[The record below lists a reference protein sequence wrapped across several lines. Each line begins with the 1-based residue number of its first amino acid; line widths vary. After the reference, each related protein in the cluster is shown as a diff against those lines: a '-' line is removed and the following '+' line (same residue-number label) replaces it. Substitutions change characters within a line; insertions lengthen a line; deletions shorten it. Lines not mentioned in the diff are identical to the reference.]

1 MNSFHL
7 FRPEGVEPLPHAHA
21 DLRFRCQALVLGWI
35 LASPGIQNDVE
46 WLVTECKHFSIV
58 EADALLAVCT
68 GFAEW
73 YDALL
78 IELGDSAGEKLRSML
93 QTYQRLMLKLLE
105 GTLSRDAEDT
115 PVDTLPAMRMLME
128 HLQNG
133 SGNDEQQLMFDSFVT
148 RFFTKERLA
157 RTAQLMLDFDAALDE
172 EAEADPEVLGLKLEE
187 DLSEYANALLAKSLQ
202 DELALQII
210 LQRLSF
216 AIRNICSLPEES
228 QSVVSSVLSSFSN
241 SIVPQ

>member
-1 MNSFHL
+1 MNSFYL
-7 FRPEGVEPLPHAHA
+7 FRPEGIEPLPHAHG
-21 DLRFRCQALVLGWI
+21 DLRCQALVLGWI

-46 WLVTECKHFSIV
+46 WLVTECEHFSIA
-58 EADALLAVCT
+58 EADALSAVCT

-78 IELGDSAGEKLRSML
+78 IELGDSAGEKLRAML

-105 GTLSRDAEDT
+105 GTLSRDAEYT
-115 PVDTLPAMRMLME
+115 PVDTLPSMRMLME

-148 RFFTKERLA
+148 RFFTKERLD

-172 EAEADPEVLGLKLEE
+172 EAKADPEAVGLELEAN
-187 DLSEYANALLAKSLQ
+187 LSEYANTLLAKNLQ
-202 DELALQII
+202 DELTLQII

-216 AIRNICSLPEES
+216 AIRNICSLPAES
-228 QSVVSSVLSSFSN
+228 QSIVSSVLSSFSN
-241 SIVPQ
+241 SIVSQ